1 MMTLKEHM
9 DISAWMK
16 NPALFETRTK
26 SLPVI
31 DRLNLFKKIQE
42 TYPLKSIPYDKREVP
57 FIVYDNVF
65 DLVLGQF
72 IMIEQIFTGKAG
84 VPEEYIDFSI
94 LKIILRPKGDTEFD
108 NTDKVKEAEH
118 TKSVLDMDVTL
129 AMSILKRFVDDR
141 NKVLFNDFKGVFY
154 DPDSSKGE
162 EEEEESDLDKSQM
175 TFEYKFKEQWYWYN
189 IVRNLAGEN
198 ILNYDKIYMLKME
211 SVLPELSFLIQKAKI
226 EKAQEFRNRVANKL

>member
-1 MMTLKEHM
+1 M

-16 NPALFETRTK
+16 NPAVFEAKTK
-26 SLPVI
+26 SMSVI
-31 DRLNLFKKIQE
+31 DRLNLFKSIQD
-42 TYPLKSIPYDKREVP
+42 TYPLKSVTYNKSELP
-57 FIVYDNVF
+57 FMVYENVF

-84 VPEEYIDFSI
+84 IPDEHIDFSI
-94 LKIILRPKGDTEFD
+94 LRIILRPKQDIEFD
-108 NTDKVKEAEH
+108 NTDPEKESEH
-118 TKSVLDMDVTL
+118 TKNILNMDITL
-129 AMSILKRFVDDR
+129 AMSVLKKFVDDR

-154 DPDSSKGE
+154 DPDSSKQD
-162 EEEEESDLDKSQM
+162 EEEESELDKSQV

-198 ILNYDKIYMLKME
+198 VLNYDKIYMLKME
-211 SVLPELSFLIQKAKI
+211 TVLPELSFLIQKAKI